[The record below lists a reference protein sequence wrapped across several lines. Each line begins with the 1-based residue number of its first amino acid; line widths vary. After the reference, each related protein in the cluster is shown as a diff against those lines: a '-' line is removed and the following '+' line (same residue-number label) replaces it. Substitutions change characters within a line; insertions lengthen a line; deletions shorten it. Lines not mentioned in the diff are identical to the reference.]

1 MKALLVQCPATS
13 PWVPRRQWEPPSVAL
28 ATIAAQ
34 IDNHDVKVL
43 DLAPARKRAI
53 PILMET
59 LQNERP
65 DVVGFSGMA
74 FQYEC
79 NLGMAYL
86 TKQFN
91 PKIKTVLGGYHATLS
106 YDTIEGSPGADYWDF
121 IVRGEGD
128 FSFGELLDS
137 LDAQGR
143 GLDNVLGVS
152 YKTENRQ
159 FHHNAPRPLEDV
171 TKIKLPARDK
181 RIIKNFHMYFRRADV
196 IETSRG
202 CLYHCNFCSIHQMYG
217 SSIRQYPLERVL
229 ADIEDAYSRGARHI
243 FCTDDNITQ
252 NMERFEELID
262 GVISLKLKNLHF
274 TTQATVLGFSQY
286 PQVIK
291 KLPKAG
297 FVSIFLGI
305 ENASAKNLRAMK
317 KPNNLALIKKAI
329 AELQKENVVVIAG
342 LINGL
347 PDDDPES
354 MRENYRFIKEQGVSS
369 IMDQIMTPYPKTPLR
384 DNMLRDG
391 QIQNLSDFRWYD
403 GYFTNVRTSNLSP
416 EELSFARWK
425 IRREIIGMWWPTKGD
440 WKFFKGYTY
449 VWAFG
454 LRHIIWLNERML
466 ELLFGIEGR
475 YKLQMRH
482 FMQLNDFGI
491 EIPGLERSDSY
502 HPVYGTSDDPF
513 RDTRRSLLKKRLQ
526 FSWRKLL
533 QMPHAAPP
541 PQENARRPPQ
551 PAALHPSLLAKEQPL
566 DQSESGNSLVT
577 IASSRM
583 Q

>member
-1 MKALLVQCPATS
+1 MKALLVQSPATS

-28 ATIAAQ
+28 ATIAGQ

-43 DLAPARKRAI
+43 DLCPVRKKAV
-53 PILMET
+53 PFLLET
-59 LQNERP
+59 IRKERP

-74 FQYEC
+74 FQYDC
-79 NLGMAYL
+79 NVRLAYL
-86 TKQFN
+86 AKTVD
-91 PKIKTVLGGYHATLS
+91 PRIKTVLGGYHATLS
-106 YDTIEGSPGADYWDF
+106 YDDIDGSPGAEYWDYL
-121 IVRGEGD
+121 VRGEGD

-143 GLDNVLGVS
+143 GMDKVLGVS
-152 YKTENRQ
+152 YRTEGRQ
-159 FHHNAPRPLEDV
+159 FQHNAPRPLEDV

-181 RIIKNFHMYFRRADV
+181 RLIKDFHMYFRKADV

-202 CLYHCNFCSIHQMYG
+202 CLFHCNFCSIHQMYG
-217 SSIRQYPLERVL
+217 SSIRQFPLARVL

-252 NMERFEELID
+252 NMDRFEELID

-274 TTQATVLGFSQY
+274 TTQATVVGFSQR

-305 ENASAKNLRAMK
+305 ENASAKNLKAMK
-317 KPNNLALIKKAI
+317 KPNTLPAIKKAV
-329 AELQKENVVVIAG
+329 AELSKEKIVVIAG

-347 PDDDPES
+347 ATDDPES

-369 IMDQIMTPYPKTPLR
+369 VMDQIMTPYPKTPLR
-384 DNMLRDG
+384 DDMVRAGLVRNF
-391 QIQNLSDFRWYD
+391 SDMRWYD
-403 GYFTNVRTSNLSP
+403 GYFTNVRTATLSP

-425 IRREIIGMWWPTKGD
+425 IRREILGMWRPSKGD

-449 VWAFG
+449 VWMFG
-454 LRHIIWLNERML
+454 LRYIIWINERLM

-482 FMQLNDFGI
+482 FLQLNDFKI
-491 EIPGLERSDSY
+491 DVPGLERKETY
-502 HPVYGTSDDPF
+502 HPVYGTAEDPF
-513 RDTRRSLLKKRLQ
+513 LDTRWSLLKNRLK

-533 QMPHAAPP
+533 AVAAPTTESPVETPSQHAAHAEEAAFHPP
-541 PQENARRPPQ
+541 
-551 PAALHPSLLAKEQPL
+551 
-566 DQSESGNSLVT
+566 SGNPLVA
-577 IASSRM
+577 IGPKG